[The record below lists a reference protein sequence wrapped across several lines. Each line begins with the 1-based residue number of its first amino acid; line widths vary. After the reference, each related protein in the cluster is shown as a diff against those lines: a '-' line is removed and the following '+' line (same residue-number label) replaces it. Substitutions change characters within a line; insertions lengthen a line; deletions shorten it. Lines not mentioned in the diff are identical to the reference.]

1 MAAPSCCPARSPS
14 RSMTLT
20 DGGPGSLTW
29 AAGRCVW
36 SGSAQTP
43 PRSGIGW
50 PPAGPGAMRPS
61 WPTSRGSPPACG
73 STPRPRPRTSQ
84 STTAS
89 PRPPPSKIRSPPCW
103 QAASVT
109 SAEEGDERGLERS
122 RQAPLEPWRGEQP
135 GVGGVAHVAAFDQD
149 LRLGGQVET
158 GEVVPGD
165 EAVLAV
171 IVAHRHGG
179 VLQQRRANIVAQV
192 LGGRDDAVVGPVRD
206 RLQDG
211 EPAPP
216 GRAAIGVDVQRNGGA
231 GAVEY
236 VGPAGDARPDAG
248 VAVPRHHHPRAGPPE
263 VGPQVTGYVPVES
276 GLGVPAVGL
285 GAGRIAGL
293 VLPAVPDDAVDKCR
307 IGGIAAVMAGV
318 DPNGLAGQWGGG

>member
-1 MAAPSCCPARSPS
+1 
-14 RSMTLT
+14 MTPT
-20 DGGPGSLTW
+20 GGGPGPLTW

-36 SGSAQTP
+36 SGSARTP
-43 PRSGIGW
+43 PRSGTGW

-61 WPTSRGSPPACG
+61 WPTSLVSPPACG
-73 STPRPRPRTSQ
+73 SMPGPRPRTAP

-89 PRPPPSKIRSPPCW
+89 PRPRAWKIRSPPCW
-103 QAASVT
+103 RAASAT
-109 SAEEGDERGLERS
+109 SAEVGDEGGLERP
-122 RQAPLEPWRGEQP
+122 RQAPLEPGCGEQP
-135 GVGGVAHVAAFDQD
+135 GVGRVAHVAALDQD
-149 LRLGGQVET
+149 LRLGGQVEA

-171 IVAHRHGG
+171 VVAHRHGG
-179 VLQQRRANIVAQV
+179 VLQQRRANIVAQA
-192 LGGRDDAVVGPVRD
+192 LGGRDDAVVRPVRD

-216 GRAAIGVDVQRNGGA
+216 GRAAIGVDVQRDGGA

-236 VGPAGDARPDAG
+236 VSPGGDARPGAG
-248 VAVPRHHHPRAGPPE
+248 VAVPRHHHPRAGLPE